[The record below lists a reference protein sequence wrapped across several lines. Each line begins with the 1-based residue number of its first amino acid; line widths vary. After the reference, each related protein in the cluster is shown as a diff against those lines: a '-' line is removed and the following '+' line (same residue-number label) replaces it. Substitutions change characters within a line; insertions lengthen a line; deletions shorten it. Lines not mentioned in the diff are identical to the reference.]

1 MSKKIR
7 SNPIGIK
14 LNRRTFL
21 KGAAAGLAAAA
32 LPIQAAE
39 AFSWET
45 FYKSTLK
52 K

>member
-39 AFSWET
+39 AFSWGDLFT
-45 FYKSTLK
+45 KAL
-52 K
+52 